1 MIRRFCDRCGIDL
14 PLNFRNCVIVKI
26 TKGTSAERNGG
37 PNTNDANETVK
48 LDLCSHCEGE
58 LRRFLNGEEKEC

>member
-1 MIRRFCDRCGIDL
+1 MIKRLCDRCGIDL
-14 PLNFRNCVIVKI
+14 PVHPRNCVIVKFI
-26 TKGTSAERNGG
+26 NSEEVVSRNGES
-37 PNTNDANETVK
+37 NANETVK